1 MANIIFKFLTEFFKE
16 EEGAT
21 AVEYAIMLVLIITVV
36 IVTVGIL
43 GEKTSNSFNKFNET
57 FQPT

>member
-1 MANIIFKFLTEFFKE
+1 MANVFLKFFAEFCKE